1 MCANL
6 EYDSEKVLRQTDRQ
20 TDRQYPLL
28 NQRTTESSDSK
39 SIVSHAKACRNDRKT
54 DFWPVALEF
63 GDDRAMARSGSTNN
77 RGGTGKQ
84 HCGVF
89 LRQQR

>member
-6 EYDSEKVLRQTDRQ
+6 EYDSEKVLRQ

-39 SIVSHAKACRNDRKT
+39 SIVSHAKACRDDRKT
-54 DFWPVALEF
+54 DFWPAALEF
-63 GDDRAMARSGSTNN
+63 GDDRAMARSGSTIN
-77 RGGTGKQ
+77 RGEGEAALLF
-84 HCGVF
+84 GVF